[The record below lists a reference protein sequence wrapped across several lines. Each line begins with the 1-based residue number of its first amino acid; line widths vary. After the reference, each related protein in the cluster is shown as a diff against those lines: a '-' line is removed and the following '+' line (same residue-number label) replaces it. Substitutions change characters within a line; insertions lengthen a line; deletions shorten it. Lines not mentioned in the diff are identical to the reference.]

1 MFYHYRLI
9 KKLKARRPYKS
20 PATRDMLT
28 LSGFCSKIRLIQ
40 IWRTRRKIVHCT
52 TVLLGMKIVIYYK
65 FLFKLRNK
73 WSCKIGRSIHCKL
86 HFKFSDICLLHI
98 MSAKFSTY
106 EFKFSGFHTKWLRYR
121 IKYLH
126 KIGNL
131 Q

>member
-40 IWRTRRKIVHCT
+40 IWKTRRKIVHCT

-73 WSCKIGRSIHCKL
+73 LKQNRKKYSLQITLLI
-86 HFKFSDICLLHI
+86 SDICLLHI

-106 EFKFSGFHTKWLRYR
+106 EFKFSGFHTKWFRYR
-121 IKYLH
+121 IKCLH